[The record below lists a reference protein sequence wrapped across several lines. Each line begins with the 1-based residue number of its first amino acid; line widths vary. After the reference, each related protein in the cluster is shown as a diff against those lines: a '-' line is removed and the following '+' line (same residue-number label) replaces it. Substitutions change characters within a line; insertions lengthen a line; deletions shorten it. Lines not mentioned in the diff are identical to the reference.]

1 MEMVIRY
8 SRRRPE
14 KSRFSKNHHGFTLI
28 ELLAVVAIIGIL
40 VALLLPAVQ
49 SAREAARR
57 MQCSN
62 KLKQIGL
69 ALHNYHAAF
78 NTFPYGRLH
87 PDRLTN
93 GEVFQWRYTNYMS
106 VWGAMWYG
114 NRSVHLAVLPYIEQA
129 GIYDLVDFSALNSP
143 RMLENGRP
151 AHPNFEAFSK
161 NVGLYVCP
169 SDANSFD
176 QPTENNYRYNFG
188 GSTPYQGA
196 DSWDDNNCVQGCT
209 SPLVEG
215 NGAFTIGRALSSS
228 AFLDG
233 LSHTVGFAERT
244 KGSGL
249 AGVPTKADTITK
261 PNRIIG
267 FVSDTEEMFQD
278 CLSYTPVA
286 STYNFFS
293 MGLWLPGSDYSNGWA
308 TAAYSSTMYNHVAPP
323 NWRGQDCGAASAIA
337 DVPGEAAIIS
347 ARSMH
352 NGGVNVMLM
361 DGAVRYVT
369 DQIDLQLWRAIGTRD
384 GSDNAEAQD
393 F

>member
-1 MEMVIRY
+1 MGIQSNSGLGYDRA
-8 SRRRPE
+8 R
-14 KSRFSKNHHGFTLI
+14 KSKPNGFTLI
-28 ELLAVVAIIGIL
+28 ELLVVVAVIG
-40 VALLLPAVQ
+40 VMVGLLLPAVQ

-69 ALHNYHAAF
+69 ALHNYHSAF
-78 NTFPYGRLH
+78 KTFPHGRLR
-87 PDRLTN
+87 PDRITN
-93 GEVFQWRYTNYMS
+93 GEVFPWTYTNYMS
-106 VWGAMWYG
+106 VWGSMWYG
-114 NRSVHLAVLPYIEQA
+114 NRSVHLAILPYIEQ
-129 GIYDLVDFSALNSP
+129 GNVYDLVDFSALNSP
-143 RMLENGRP
+143 RLTVDGTP
-151 AHPNFEAFSK
+151 AHPNYEAFSK

-176 QPTENNYRYNFG
+176 RPTENNYRYNFG

-196 DSWDDNNCVQGCT
+196 DDWTDNNCLQGCRT
-209 SPLVEG
+209 PLVEG
-215 NGAFTIGRALSSS
+215 NGAFTIGRPLSAA

-249 AGVPTKADTITK
+249 SGFPSKSDTITK
-261 PNRIIG
+261 PRRIIS

-278 CLSYTPVA
+278 CLNYTPV
-286 STYNFFS
+286 SSSFNFFS

-308 TAAYSSTMYNHVAPP
+308 TAAYSSTMYNHMAPP
-323 NWRGQDCGAASAIA
+323 NWQGQDCGAASAIA

-361 DGAVRYVT
+361 DGSVRYVA
-369 DQIDLQLWRAIGTRD
+369 DQIDLTLWRAIGTRD
-384 GSDNAEAQD
+384 GSETLQNLE